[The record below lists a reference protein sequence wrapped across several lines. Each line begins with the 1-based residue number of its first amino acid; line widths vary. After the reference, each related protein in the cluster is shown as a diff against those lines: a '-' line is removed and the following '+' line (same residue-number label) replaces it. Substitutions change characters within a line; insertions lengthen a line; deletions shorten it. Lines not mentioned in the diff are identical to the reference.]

1 MLKNNRMDDLACMDK
16 LFGRVS
22 DGHKIIGDCV
32 SRQLREEDDKAL
44 VTQTTDEQSQQT
56 NAVTCIQNLLDLKD
70 RFDKFFKQEISG
82 DFEYFL
88 NLNER
93 IPEFLSLF
101 IDKKLEKGVK
111 GLSDVGVMR

>member
-1 MLKNNRMDDLACMDK
+1 MSKYLC
-16 LFGRVS
+16 
-22 DGHKIIGDCV
+22 
-32 SRQLREEDDKAL
+32 EEGKAL
-44 VTQTTDEQSQQT
+44 VTQATDEQSQQT